1 MANADCERVL
11 KGRLEQHGDKAVKRP
26 LHAGARV
33 MAQFNG
39 NPKLAWYAA
48 VATLQNADGSWRIE
62 YEDGDVED
70 LHVVPPGRN
79 LPCIKHCDGAYVQST
94 SKAMAGR
101 RCARRTKPRAPSMT
115 RHTGFQFMRIDPPA
129 AAALDNRDNLADR
142 IHFMYKEE
150 KVCAGTVTASDVKY
164 VTLREIVLD
173 NTPDTAR
180 MQQQAFVDFVTHLY
194 TTPPVSAENMKH
206 LLGPNVMDGWT
217 SSERKRMER
226 NFKVFKQA
234 QVQEEDRR
242 AKKQKSGN

>member
-1 MANADCERVL
+1 
-11 KGRLEQHGDKAVKRP
+11 
-26 LHAGARV
+26 
-33 MAQFNG
+33 
-39 NPKLAWYAA
+39 
-48 VATLQNADGSWRIE
+48 
-62 YEDGDVED
+62 
-70 LHVVPPGRN
+70 
-79 LPCIKHCDGAYVQST
+79 
-94 SKAMAGR
+94 
-101 RCARRTKPRAPSMT
+101 
-115 RHTGFQFMRIDPPA
+115 MRIDPPA
-129 AAALDNRDNLADR
+129 AAALDSRDNLADR
-142 IHFMYKEE
+142 IHFMYKHE
-150 KVCAGTVTASDVKY
+150 KVRAGTVTASEVKY

-173 NTPDTAR
+173 NNADTAR